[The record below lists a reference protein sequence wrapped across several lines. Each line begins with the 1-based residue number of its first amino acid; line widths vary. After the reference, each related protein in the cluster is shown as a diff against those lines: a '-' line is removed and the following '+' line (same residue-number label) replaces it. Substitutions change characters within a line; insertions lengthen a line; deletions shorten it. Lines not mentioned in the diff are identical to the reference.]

1 MSRKLKYLLIL
12 IIFGLSFWILSGS
25 ISSSKEKATPTS
37 VWSSFSSKED
47 KDQDGLKNE
56 EEKKLGTDP
65 DNPDTDGDKILDGI
79 EVKSGYDPLV
89 KMSEDPKASTAGNK
103 NANGNSNAN
112 ANSNSNS
119 NSNINGNANSNSATS
134 GAVLVNPAT
143 GQSANG
149 GVSTGE
155 GKSSSE
161 SGLSNV
167 NYTEQTLAKSD
178 ELVAKYKL
186 HIKEFDKVDEETKAK
201 VEQEVADFIVQMLN
215 KTGLDFAFSVPDNK
229 ISLYEGDLTL
239 AAYLGQ
245 VKGILKKYGLVKENQ
260 NIEDGTREVVVLMS
274 GMSRSDI
281 DWAKVSLW
289 KKDIPAAEAE
299 LSALTVTAQIKPL
312 HVRMLRIFGALNIV
326 LRNMEDND
334 YFKAFVAAGRAE
346 KVNEEIKKFV
356 EEMEKLKSNK

>member
-1 MSRKLKYLLIL
+1 MPRKLKYLLIL

-65 DNPDTDGDKILDGI
+65 ENPDTDGDKILDGI

-89 KMSEDPKASTAGNK
+89 KMSEDPKAATAGNK
-103 NANGNSNAN
+103 NGNGNVNGNVNSNAN
-112 ANSNSNS
+112 TNVNENK
-119 NSNINGNANSNSATS
+119 NMATA

-143 GQSANG
+143 GQSASG
-149 GVSTGE
+149 GASTGE
-155 GKSSSE
+155 EKSSGE

-186 HIKEFDKVDEETKAK
+186 HLKEFDKVDEDTKAK
-201 VEQEVADFIVQMLN
+201 VEQEVADFIAQMLN

-229 ISLYEGDLTL
+229 ISVYEGDLTL

-260 NIEDGTREVVVLMS
+260 NIEEGLREVVVSMS

-299 LSALTVTAQIKPL
+299 LSALTVTANIKPL
-312 HVRMLRIFGALNIV
+312 HVRVLRIFGALNIV

-356 EEMEKLKSNK
+356 EEMEKIKSNK